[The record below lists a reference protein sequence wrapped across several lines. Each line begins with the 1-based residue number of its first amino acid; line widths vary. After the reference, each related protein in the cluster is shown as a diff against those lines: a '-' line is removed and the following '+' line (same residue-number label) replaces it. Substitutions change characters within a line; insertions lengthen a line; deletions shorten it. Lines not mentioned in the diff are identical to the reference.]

1 MIADFLEYLA
11 AEKGASPLTV
21 RTYEIDLRGWKD
33 FVAPDIDDDQFDPM
47 SVTTNDTRAWIA
59 DLARQNRAT
68 ATIKHK
74 ISAVR
79 SLYNWM
85 IRHHGATANPA
96 DKIRINRRERPLPR
110 FIAQNEIENI
120 VDNIDDNAANS
131 QATYDDILTD
141 LVVNLLYQTG
151 MRASELVNLTDAR
164 VDIARRELKVLGKR
178 NKERIVPFGDSM
190 ADIIDR
196 YLAVRPDNTS
206 APGRPFIIDSHGR
219 QINYQKVNRIV
230 HHTLD
235 GKVSSPKRS
244 PHVLRHTF
252 ATDML
257 NAGADLLAVQKL
269 LGHASLAT
277 TQIYTHVS
285 LAEMRNAY
293 NSAHPRA
300 HNDKNK

>member
-1 MIADFLEYLA
+1 MIAEFLEYLS

-21 RTYEIDLRGWKD
+21 RTYEIDLRGWKN
-33 FVAPDIDDDQFDPM
+33 FVAPNIDDSLFDPM
-47 SVTTNDTRAWIA
+47 AVTTNDTRAWIT
-59 DLARQNRAT
+59 DLARQKLAT

-85 IRHHGATANPA
+85 IRHQGATVNPA
-96 DKIRINRRERPLPR
+96 EKIHISRRERPLPR
-110 FIAQNEIENI
+110 FIARDEMKNI
-120 VDNIDDNAANS
+120 VDNIDDDAANS
-131 QATYDDILTD
+131 QASYDDILTD
-141 LVVNLLYQTG
+141 LIINLLYQTG
-151 MRASELVNLTDAR
+151 IRASELVNLTDAR
-164 VDIARRELKVLGKR
+164 VDTARRELKVLGKR
-178 NKERIVPFGDSM
+178 NKERIVPFGDAM

-196 YLAVRPDNTS
+196 YLAARPHNATAS
-206 APGRPFIIDSHGR
+206 GHPFIVDIHGNK
-219 QINYQKVNRIV
+219 INYQKVNRIV
-230 HHTLD
+230 HHALD

-257 NAGADLLAVQKL
+257 NAGADLMSVQKM

-293 NSAHPRA
+293 YSAHPRA
-300 HNDKNK
+300 NKNKQK